1 MKHVNTSQESPYT
14 YKLRIEPL
22 GDRAVTV
29 SASNDTITSQ
39 GAAMAARL
47 HELRPAW
54 LIDTVPAY
62 DRVTVFYDAVQVR
75 REAMQKGRKGTPF
88 ELVCEALQALFTR
101 TGREQSQEAAR
112 VIEVPVWY
120 GGRYGPDLEEAS
132 ERAGMDPERFV
143 RMHQEAEHVV
153 AMIGFMPGFPYLT
166 GLPGELAQ
174 PRKSMPRASVPAGSV
189 GIAGE
194 HTGIYPLAVPGGW
207 QIIGRTPLQLF
218 EPGRAEPVLLRAGDR
233 VRFVATAPPLP
244 PAEGGDKA

>member
-1 MKHVNTSQESPYT
+1 MEHSNTNQESPYT
-14 YKLRIEPL
+14 YQLKIEPL
-22 GDRAVTV
+22 GDRAITI
-29 SASNDTITSQ
+29 SAANDTLTSQ
-39 GAAMAARL
+39 GAALAARL

-75 REAMQKGRKGTPF
+75 RDAIQRARKGTPF
-88 ELVCEALQALFTR
+88 ELVCEAVQALFTR
-101 TGREQSQEAAR
+101 TGTEQGGEAAR
-112 VIEVPVWY
+112 LIEIPVWY

-143 RMHQEAEHVV
+143 RLHQEAEHTV

-194 HTGIYPLAVPGGW
+194 HTGIYPFAVPGGW
-207 QIIGRTPLQLF
+207 QIIGRTPLHLF
-218 EPGRAEPVLLRAGDR
+218 DPGRAEPVLLRAGDR
-233 VRFVATAPPLP
+233 VRFVAAESPLHP
-244 PAEGGDKA
+244 GEGGDKA